1 MSGGAPF
8 PQSPPP
14 SGYQTGPAG
23 PPGKD
28 SEKEA
33 RTMAMLA
40 HLLGALFGFLGPLI
54 IWLVKKDEHP
64 FVNDQGKEALNYQLA
79 LLIAYVVSG
88 VLYVIISFVT
98 CGIGAFLPL
107 PLLVTV
113 FQLVF
118 GIIGAVKANNGEYYR
133 YPVTI
138 RFIQ

>member
-1 MSGGAPF
+1 MSGGTPF
-8 PQSPPP
+8 QQSPPP
-14 SGYQTGPAG
+14 SGYGTSPVG

-33 RTMAMLA
+33 RMFAMLA

-79 LLIAYVVSG
+79 LLIAYVVST
-88 VLYVIISFVT
+88 VLYMIIAFVT

-133 YPVTI
+133 YPLTI

>member
-1 MSGGAPF
+1 MSGSPF
-8 PQSPPP
+8 VQPPP
-14 SGYQTGPAG
+14 PDGYAPNQPG
-23 PPGKD
+23 PPGKNSD
-28 SEKEA
+28 GDA
-33 RTMAMLA
+33 RMMAMLA

-64 FVNDQGKEALNYQLA
+64 FVNDQGKEALNFQLA
-79 LLIAYVVSG
+79 LLIAYLVSG

-118 GIIGAVKANNGEYYR
+118 GIMGAVKANNGEYYR
-133 YPVTI
+133 YPLTI

>member
-1 MSGGAPF
+1 MSAGSPF
-8 PQSPPP
+8 EQPPASNYGQP
-14 SGYQTGPAG
+14 TG

-33 RTMAMLA
+33 RMFAMLA

-79 LLIAYVVSG
+79 LLIAYVVSS
-88 VLYVIISFVT
+88 VLYVIISLVT

-133 YPVTI
+133 YPLTI